1 MTKQE
6 IHTKAHNILAIL
18 IAFTFPFARL
28 SPLFIVLMFLNWLIE
43 GDFKNKFSKITSN
56 KFALLFIAFY
66 SLHLIG
72 LLFTQNL
79 NAGIFDI
86 QVKLS
91 LLFFPLMIVSRPF
104 DKEKTK
110 KIFYSLIFG
119 IIISS
124 FILLFIASYT
134 YFTKSLI
141 RFFYQEFSLLLH
153 PSYISMYI
161 NVCIAWLLLNIY
173 NGKYKENRFSKT
185 IVLVLITFLSF
196 INILMSSKMGLL
208 TMVIIFVSFLI
219 YYVVKK
225 RKYLSGLFGIT
236 TIVILSFSALKFF
249 PEMAGRVNRS
259 IDAITHPTT
268 NETESESTVV
278 RFLIWHAAN
287 NVIAENFLF
296 GVGTGDAKDVLLVQY
311 KKLGMNGALEHKL
324 NAHNEFLQVFIS
336 LGLFGFIFLIL
347 SLILPLFYAI
357 KMNNG
362 MYLLFL
368 VIVILNFFPESMLET
383 QAGVMFYAF
392 FNSVLCFEQQPITN
406 N

>member
-6 IHTKAHNILAIL
+6 LHTKAHYILALL
-18 IAFTFPFARL
+18 IAFTLPFARL
-28 SPLFIVLMFLNWLIE
+28 TALFIALMLLNWLIE
-43 GDFKNKFSKITSN
+43 ADFKNKLSKIASN

-79 NAGIFDI
+79 NAGLFDI

-110 KIFYSLIFG
+110 NIFSAMIIG

-124 FILLFIASYT
+124 LILLSIASYT

-141 RFFYQEFSLLLH
+141 RFFYQEFSLLVH

-173 NGKYKENRFSKT
+173 NERYKETRFSRT
-185 IVLVLITFLSF
+185 IVLVVIAFLSF
-196 INILMSSKMGLL
+196 VNILMSSKMGLL
-208 TMVIIFVSFLI
+208 TMIIIFVSFLV
-219 YYVVKK
+219 YYVIKEK
-225 RKYLSGLFGIT
+225 KYLIGLFGIA
-236 TIVILSFSALKFF
+236 TIVVLSFSAMKLF
-249 PEMAGRVNRS
+249 PEMAGRINRS
-259 IDAITHPTT
+259 IDAIAHPTT
-268 NETESESTVV
+268 NESESESTAV
-278 RFLIWHAAN
+278 RFLIWGAAN
-287 NVIAENFLF
+287 NVIAENFIL
-296 GVGTGDAKDVLLVQY
+296 GVGTGDAKDALIVEY
-311 KKLGMNGALEHKL
+311 EKLGMKGALEHKL
-324 NAHNEFLQVFIS
+324 NAHNEFYQVFIS
-336 LGLFGFIFLIL
+336 LGLIGFIFLIL
-347 SLILPLFYAI
+347 SLILPLFFAI
-357 KMNNG
+357 KTNNG
-362 MYLLFL
+362 IYILFL
-368 VIVILNFFPESMLET
+368 VIVILNFLPESMLET

-392 FNSVLCFEQQPITN
+392 FNSLLCFKTTN